1 MINLNSPFNEC
12 YEELSDINEAAQKK
26 YEICYREDEDGPKK
40 RFTVF
45 AGSEA
50 EAKQIAW
57 SSVDADDI
65 WVSEIKEDLQEA
77 NKIVQR
83 FDRPVYSGSFSGLN
97 NIAGGTSADELE
109 RKKKAEEEAKKK
121 VEEEAKK
128 KAEEEAKK
136 KAEEEQRLE
145 WERKEFEKA
154 ANKAIAENRVAFYNY
169 NHRYDISRKDYCPAV
184 DLETNEFV
192 YDPARKEEILKASES
207 IVDEVRSAA
216 AQKGLRTRAA
226 NQAAE
231 AEFNAK
237 AYVWTAYFTF
247 NDGTHTVTNK
257 VIGNEDPEGACAEI
271 KAKAI
276 QRIKAEMHECKMFKE
291 PFQWDGKLII
301 TVTPPRGED
310 EVYKKY
316 KFNTKA

>member
-12 YEELSDINEAAQKK
+12 YEKLSNINEAAQKK
-26 YEICYREDEDGPKK
+26 YEICYREEEDGPKK
-40 RFTVF
+40 RFTVV
-45 AGSEA
+45 AGSEK

-57 SSVDADDI
+57 SIVDADDI

-83 FDRPVYSGSFSGLN
+83 FDHPVYSGSFSDLN
-97 NIAGGTSADELE
+97 NIAGGTSADVLE
-109 RKKKAEEEAKKK
+109 R
-121 VEEEAKK
+121 
-128 KAEEEAKK
+128 KK

-145 WERKEFEKA
+145 RERKEYERA
-154 ANKAIAENRVAFYNY
+154 ANKAIAENRVAFYNH
-169 NHRYDISRKDYCPAV
+169 NHRYEITKKDYCPAV

-192 YDPARKEEILKASES
+192 YDPVQKEEILKASES

-216 AQKGLRTRAA
+216 AQKGLRTKAA
-226 NQAAE
+226 NQAVE
-231 AEFNAK
+231 AELNAK

-247 NDGTHTVTNK
+247 NDGTHTVTTK
-257 VIGNEDPEGACAEI
+257 VIGNEDLEGACAEI

-276 QRIKAEMHECKMFKE
+276 QRIKAEMHECRMFKE

-301 TVTPPRGED
+301 TVTPPQGED
-310 EVYKKY
+310 TVYKKY

>member
-57 SSVDADDI
+57 SRVDAEDI

-97 NIAGGTSADELE
+97 NIAGGTSADVLE
-109 RKKKAEEEAKKK
+109 RKKKAEEE
-121 VEEEAKK
+121 
-128 KAEEEAKK
+128 
-136 KAEEEQRLE
+136 QQLE
-145 WERKEFEKA
+145 RERKEYERA
-154 ANKAIAENRVAFYNY
+154 ANKAIAENRVAFYNH

-192 YDPARKEEILKASES
+192 YDPVQKEEILKASES

-216 AQKGLRTRAA
+216 AQKGLRTKAA

-276 QRIKAEMHECKMFKE
+276 QRIKAEMHECRMFKE

-310 EVYKKY
+310 EIYKKY

>member
-1 MINLNSPFNEC
+1 MINLNSLFNEC
-12 YEELSDINEAAQKK
+12 YEELSDINESKLK
-26 YEICYREDEDGPKK
+26 TYEICYRENEDGPKK
-40 RFTVF
+40 RFTVS

-57 SSVDADDI
+57 SRVDAEDI
-65 WVSEIKEDLQEA
+65 WVSEIQEDLQEA
-77 NKIVQR
+77 NKVVR
-83 FDRPVYSGSFSGLN
+83 GFANNPWYSGGFRGLN
-97 NIAGGTSADELE
+97 DISNVTTPEEQE
-109 RKKKAEEEAKKK
+109 RKAKEEE
-121 VEEEAKK
+121 
-128 KAEEEAKK
+128 
-136 KAEEEQRLE
+136 
-145 WERKEFEKA
+145 ERKIQQEKKEFERA
-154 ANKAIAENRVAFYNY
+154 AKKAIAENRIAFYNH
-169 NHRYDISRKDYCPAV
+169 NHRYDISRNEYCPAV
-184 DLETNEFV
+184 DLETKELI
-192 YDPARKEEILKASES
+192 YDSAQKEEILKASQS

-216 AQKGLRTRAA
+216 AQKGLRTKAA

-276 QRIKAEMHECKMFKE
+276 QRIKAEMHECRMFKE
-291 PFQWDGKLII
+291 PFQWDGKLTI

>member
-12 YEELSDINEAAQKK
+12 YEELS
-26 YEICYREDEDGPKK
+26 EI
-40 RFTVF
+40 
-45 AGSEA
+45 
-50 EAKQIAW
+50 Q
-57 SSVDADDI
+57 
-65 WVSEIKEDLQEA
+65 EDLQEA

-83 FDRPVYSGSFSGLN
+83 FDHPVYSGSFSGLN
-97 NIAGGTSADELE
+97 NIARGTSADELE
-109 RKKKAEEEAKKK
+109 RKKKAEEE
-121 VEEEAKK
+121 
-128 KAEEEAKK
+128 
-136 KAEEEQRLE
+136 QRLE
-145 WERKEFEKA
+145 RERKEYERA
-154 ANKAIAENRVAFYNY
+154 ANKAITENRVAFYNY
-169 NHRYDISRKDYCPAV
+169 NHRYEITKKDHCPAV
-184 DLETNEFV
+184 DLETNELV
-192 YDPARKEEILKASES
+192 YDPTRKEEILKASES

-216 AQKGLRTRAA
+216 AQKGLRTKAA

-231 AEFNAK
+231 AELNAK

-257 VIGNEDPEGACAEI
+257 VIGNEDPEGACAET

-276 QRIKAEMHECKMFKE
+276 QRIKAEMHECRMFKE

>member
-57 SSVDADDI
+57 SRVDADDI

-83 FDRPVYSGSFSGLN
+83 FDRPVYSGSFSDLN
-97 NIAGGTSADELE
+97 NIAGGTSAEVLE
-109 RKKKAEEEAKKK
+109 R
-121 VEEEAKK
+121 
-128 KAEEEAKK
+128 KK

-145 WERKEFEKA
+145 RERKEYERA
-154 ANKAIAENRVAFYNY
+154 ANKAIAENRVAFYNH
-169 NHRYDISRKDYCPAV
+169 NHRYEITKKDYCPAI

-207 IVDEVRSAA
+207 IVNEVRSAA
-216 AQKGLRTRAA
+216 AQKGLQTRAA

-257 VIGNEDPEGACAEI
+257 VIGNENPEGACAEI

>member
-26 YEICYREDEDGPKK
+26 YEVCYREDEDGPKK
-40 RFTVF
+40 RFIVF

-57 SSVDADDI
+57 SRVDADDI
-65 WVSEIKEDLQEA
+65 WVSEIQEDLQEA

-97 NIAGGTSADELE
+97 NIAGGTSADVLE
-109 RKKKAEEEAKKK
+109 RKKKAEEE
-121 VEEEAKK
+121 
-128 KAEEEAKK
+128 
-136 KAEEEQRLE
+136 Q
-145 WERKEFEKA
+145 ERKEYERA
-154 ANKAIAENRVAFYNY
+154 ANKAIAENRVAFYNH
-169 NHRYDISRKDYCPAV
+169 NHRYEIMKKDYCPAV

-192 YDPARKEEILKASES
+192 YDPEQKEEILKASES

-216 AQKGLRTRAA
+216 AQKGLRTKAA

-237 AYVWTAYFTF
+237 AHVWTAYYTI
-247 NDGTHTVTNK
+247 NNRTYTVTNK
-257 VIGNEDPEGACAEI
+257 VLGNEDPESACAEI

-276 QRIKAEMHECKMFKE
+276 QRIKAEMHECRMFKE
-291 PFQWDGKLII
+291 PFQWDGKLTI

>member
-109 RKKKAEEEAKKK
+109 R
-121 VEEEAKK
+121 
-128 KAEEEAKK
+128 KK

>member
-12 YEELSDINEAAQKK
+12 YEELSDINESKLK
-26 YEICYREDEDGPKK
+26 TYEICYREDEDGPKK
-40 RFTVF
+40 RFTVS

-57 SSVDADDI
+57 SRVDAEDI
-65 WVSEIKEDLQEA
+65 WVSEIQEDLQEA

-83 FDRPVYSGSFSGLN
+83 FDRPIYSGSFSGLN
-97 NIAGGTSADELE
+97 DIAGGTSADVLE
-109 RKKKAEEEAKKK
+109 RKKKAEEE
-121 VEEEAKK
+121 
-128 KAEEEAKK
+128 
-136 KAEEEQRLE
+136 Q
-145 WERKEFEKA
+145 ERKEYERA
-154 ANKAIAENRVAFYNY
+154 AKKAIAENRIAFYNH
-169 NHRYDISRKDYCPAV
+169 NHRYDISRKEYCPAV
-184 DLETNEFV
+184 DLETKELI
-192 YDPARKEEILKASES
+192 YDPAQKEEILKASQS

-247 NDGTHTVTNK
+247 GDETHTVTNK

-276 QRIKAEMHECKMFKE
+276 QRIKAEMHECRMFKE